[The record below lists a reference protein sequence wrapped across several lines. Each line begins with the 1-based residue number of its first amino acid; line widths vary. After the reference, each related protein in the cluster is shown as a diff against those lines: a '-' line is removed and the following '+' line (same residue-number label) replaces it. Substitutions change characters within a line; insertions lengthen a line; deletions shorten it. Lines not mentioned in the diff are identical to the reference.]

1 MPSFL
6 TDGNNRVNMCA
17 ISILFLPESTEG
29 IAAGQTTAMAQDV
42 VDYDKIDTIYSDTK
56 ENEEKTVQNS

>member
-1 MPSFL
+1 
-6 TDGNNRVNMCA
+6 
-17 ISILFLPESTEG
+17 LPESTEG